1 MVQIQMKEESFAR
14 KWEAM
19 LLLILLMFFG
29 VLDPYTQWDL
39 LKEINYYVI
48 FVFSVCLNFD

>member
-29 VLDPYTQWDL
+29 VLDPCTQWDL